1 MAKRD
6 RQLTNKDK
14 RGSRRA
20 ASERDGASSTKQR
33 VSRGGP
39 KRPSFLWKW
48 TKRLTFAGFA
58 AALLGVLFLTFA
70 VGTAARE
77 IPSFYQLKSTQN
89 AQTILVRARDGS
101 EIVELGP
108 SFGEWLSRDDI
119 PDTMKNA
126 MVAVE
131 DKRFH
136 DHYGVDPI
144 RLTGAML
151 EGIMGT
157 RARVGGTSTITQQLA
172 RNIFLNNN
180 RSLDRKAR
188 EAVLAMALEWKFSK
202 EQILELYLNKVYFGG
217 GAYGIDSASRKFF
230 SHPAKELS
238 VAEAAIIAGLV
249 KAPSRYS
256 PTADVQAAVDRA
268 QVVLRLMKEQNYIT
282 ASQASVDV
290 GAVKL
295 KKQAGQNSVRYFT
308 DWALPQLD
316 VLLPETS
323 APIEVWTTL
332 DVGMQRAA
340 TTAVKSN
347 VPGGSQ
353 GALVSVDSDG
363 AILALVGGTDYV
375 ETNFNRATEAL
386 RQPGSAFKLFVFL
399 AALEAGYN
407 PESRVIDEPVRF
419 DGWSPRNSNGRN
431 VGETNLRTAFAYSI
445 NTVAAQLGN
454 EVGFGTV
461 ASMARRFGITSTV
474 STFPSMVLGSSEVRL
489 IEMTRAFASVS
500 AKGQAI
506 EPYGITKV
514 VTANGELLYERKP
527 PRERSLIPEYVA
539 AGITDLLKTAVMT
552 GTGRAAQ
559 IKGRHVAG
567 KTGTTSSNKD
577 GYFVGFSSGI
587 TTGVWIGRDD
597 AKRVPGLQGGRAPA
611 QAFAAF
617 MRYAVKDRADV
628 PFDTEVNLPD
638 WMLETEEDYL
648 FGDPDEYYYID
659 EQGNRVDPGRS
670 DFEEAFELPPGSTS
684 DSAEPD
690 EPPPAASQDFL
701 DQATGKNLSQSDPP
715 DLGPQPGRTPPPRQ
729 PGSGDRSAS
738 APLDSSRGGLAKT
751 KESPR
756 TPSVGGFRIFALPL
770 TVTRCAGAPRCSVP
784 DRRDAGPA
792 ETALRARRLRR
803 LRSALVD
810 HRRLQLRCSWLRG

>member
-1 MAKRD
+1 MAKRG
-6 RQLTNKDK
+6 RQLTNKGK

-20 ASERDGASSTKQR
+20 ATERAREAAAPKKAKADGE
-33 VSRGGP
+33 

-48 TKRLTFAGFA
+48 TKRLVLSGVAV
-58 AALLGVLFLTFA
+58 ALLGVLFLAFA
-70 VGTAARE
+70 VGFAARE

-108 SFGEWLSRDDI
+108 SFGEWLDYDDI

-126 MVAVE
+126 MIAVE
-131 DKRFH
+131 DKRFA

-151 EGIMGT
+151 EGITGE
-157 RARVGGTSTITQQLA
+157 RERVGGTSTITQQLA
-172 RNIFLNNN
+172 RNIFLNTN
-180 RSLDRKAR
+180 RTFDRKAR

-230 SHPAKELS
+230 SHPAKDLN

-268 QVVLRLMKEQNYIT
+268 KVVLRLMREQGYIS
-282 ASQASVDV
+282 ASQARVNVD
-290 GAVKL
+290 AVKL
-295 KKQAGQNSVRYFT
+295 KQQAGQNSVRYFT

-316 VLLPETS
+316 LLLPETY

-353 GALVSVDSDG
+353 GALVSLDSDG

-375 ETNFNRATEAL
+375 ETNFNRATNAL
-386 RQPGSAFKLFVFL
+386 RQPGSSWKLFVYL

-407 PESRVIDEPVRF
+407 PESTVKDVPVRF
-419 DGWSPRNSNGRN
+419 DGWSPSNSNGRN
-431 VGETNLRTAFAYSI
+431 IGDTNLRTAFAYSI

-461 ASMARRFGITSTV
+461 ASMARRFGITSNV

-500 AKGQAI
+500 AKGKFV

-514 VTANGELLYERKP
+514 VAADGELLYERRKP
-527 PRERSLIPEYVA
+527 PERTLVPEYVA
-539 AGITDLLKTAVMT
+539 AGITDLLQTAVQT
-552 GTGRAAQ
+552 GTGRAAR
-559 IKGRHVAG
+559 IDGRHVAG

-587 TTGVWIGRDD
+587 TTGVWMGRDD

-611 QAFAAF
+611 QAFAAY
-617 MRYAVKDRADV
+617 MRFAVKDRPDV
-628 PFDTEVNLPD
+628 PFDIELNLPD
-638 WMLETEEDYL
+638 WMLEPDDEYL

-659 EQGNRVDPGRS
+659 EQGNLIEPGRREPIEGS
-670 DFEEAFELPPGSTS
+670 EPGEERPGEEPQVPEPPPAVTEDFLDRALGRDEPEIEPPTQPPPTPPPPLEEAEDDPPFGTTFEEAFI
-684 DSAEPD
+684 D
-690 EPPPAASQDFL
+690 
-701 DQATGKNLSQSDPP
+701 
-715 DLGPQPGRTPPPRQ
+715 
-729 PGSGDRSAS
+729 
-738 APLDSSRGGLAKT
+738 
-751 KESPR
+751 
-756 TPSVGGFRIFALPL
+756 
-770 TVTRCAGAPRCSVP
+770 
-784 DRRDAGPA
+784 
-792 ETALRARRLRR
+792 
-803 LRSALVD
+803 
-810 HRRLQLRCSWLRG
+810 